1 MRMVHKYGG
10 SSVATLEKIKAIAQ
24 HIASLHRQGHEL
36 IVVCSAMGKTT
47 NSLISM
53 AEQVSPS
60 PCKRELDA
68 LLSIG
73 ELQTVTLMA
82 MTLQGLGCDAIS
94 MTGFQSGFITDS
106 SHSRAFIK
114 EVRTDRIER
123 CLREGKVVVVAG
135 FQGITE
141 DGDITTLGRGGSDTT
156 AVALAAA
163 LGCGCSIYT
172 DVDAVYSV
180 DPRLYPAAK
189 PLKRISYEEM
199 MEMSVCGAGVLET
212 RCVELAKKYGVEL
225 YLGRTLEKERKGT
238 TVMSQE
244 KIMFEDMPITG
255 ISIKDGCTIVS
266 FPPMEYAPGS
276 IAAVFDLIAKSHINL
291 DIINQNVIG
300 GKIAFSFSCPDAQ
313 VAELR
318 VALQNSGMLCTL
330 NPDIRSGYTQ
340 ISVVGVGMATHTGVA
355 AKVFGVLAEAGIPY
369 YQITTSEIS
378 ISFTIDPYNKS
389 KAIAALAKAF
399 EL

>member
-1 MRMVHKYGG
+1 MRIVHKYGG
-10 SSVATLEKIKAIAQ
+10 SSVATAEQIRAIARR
-24 HIASLHRQGHEL
+24 IAGLRAQGHEL
-36 IVVCSAMGKTT
+36 VVVCSAMGKTT
-47 NSLISM
+47 NGLISM
-53 AEQVSPS
+53 AGQISSSPNR
-60 PCKRELDA
+60 RELDA
-68 LLSIG
+68 LLSTG
-73 ELQTVTLMA
+73 EIQTVTLMA
-82 MTLQGLGCDAIS
+82 MALQSLGCDAVS
-94 MTGFQSGFITDS
+94 MTGFQSGFITDDA
-106 SHSRAFIK
+106 HSRAFIK

-123 CLREGKVVVVAG
+123 CLQEGKVVVAAG

-163 LGCGCSIYT
+163 LGCACDIYT
-172 DVDAVYSV
+172 DVDAVYTV
-180 DPRLYPAAK
+180 DPRLYPGAR

-225 YLGRTLEKERKGT
+225 YLGRTLETERKGT

-266 FPPMEYAPGS
+266 FPPMEYASGS
-276 IAAVFDLIAKSHINL
+276 VASAFDLIAQSRINL

-313 VAELR
+313 AAELR
-318 VALQNSGMLCTL
+318 AALQSSETL
-330 NPDIRSGYTQ
+330 GALQADIRSGYTQ

-355 AKVFGVLAEAGIPY
+355 ARVFGVLAGAGIPY

-378 ISFTIDPYNKS
+378 ISFTIDPDNKG
-389 KAIAALAKAF
+389 KAVAALARAF
-399 EL
+399 DL